1 MRPIMALA
9 ALSML
14 TACRVTTEPLY
25 GDGDAGGQH
34 CPAGSTE
41 SSRGCIPNY
50 QTPAVTVI
58 SIGPSREYTDSADV
72 MCYSLTPAPASIKAG
87 GSYRFQNNTSAS
99 ITIVDSN
106 GIPWVTVGPYAAS
119 GALSE
124 SAAGVYG
131 FGIQACKGMAGTPWY
146 GVLDV
151 TIN

>member
-1 MRPIMALA
+1 MRILSALVA
-9 ALSML
+9 VALL
-14 TACRVTTEPLY
+14 TACRVVTEPYY
-25 GDGDAGGQH
+25 GDTGGECQQ
-34 CPAGSTE
+34 GW
-41 SSRGCIPNY
+41 SRSGGTCTRDY
-50 QTPAVTVI
+50 QPPTVAVI

-72 MCYSLTPAPASIKAG
+72 MCYSLTPAPASIRTG